1 MMSTDFARDEM
12 YEPIERMFEREF
24 PGEFAVFEVIPPAR
38 RAEHHIGLAYVQN
51 RRESLHVVRLEESYV
66 DCLFDVR
73 HGIHRLGQA
82 EGNFRWIGL
91 PLGDFRDGEA
101 QYNDMLIKLCRERG
115 LGIIT
120 IQQKGLGVSAKVILD
135 ARRESG
141 DALAHYPALEA
152 RWTAMTAESLVNDE
166 FRVVSMA

>member
-1 MMSTDFARDEM
+1 MMSADFARDEM

-24 PGEFAVFEVIPPAR
+24 PGEFAVFEVIPAAR
-38 RAEHHIGLAYVQN
+38 RAAHHIGLAYVHN
-51 RRESLHVVRLEESYV
+51 RRESLHVVRLEQCYT

-73 HGIHRLGQA
+73 QGIHRLGQA
-82 EGNFRWIGL
+82 EGNYRWIGL
-91 PLGDFRDGEA
+91 PLGELREGES
-101 QYNDMLIKLCRERG
+101 QYNDMLLNLCKERG

-120 IQQKGLGVSAKVILD
+120 IQQKGLGVSAKVILQP
-135 ARRESG
+135 RLVPG

-152 RWTAMTAESLVNDE
+152 SWTARVAGALVNEE